1 MLTQLPPLPLHYL
14 VVCDQ
19 RAGNNRSISLELRSQ
34 WVKIRQAAADIASLR
49 SRSRAIVASHSDLD
63 VFPEGSMKPHPGV
76 LSAKGRPAFTL
87 VELLVVIAIIGVLVA
102 LLLPAVQSARESS
115 RRTACMNNLKQIGIA
130 NHAFFDS
137 NGRFPPGQLGP
148 YPVPDLATYKSIVTT
163 NQVLGPLPYL
173 LPFLEQVAVS
183 NLIVKNM
190 NLEDKK
196 PYWAGDGSTSKAAQ
210 TRIKTFAC
218 PSTNLHGPNAGAVA
232 LTVGVSTEGLEITY
246 WDTTSP
252 TFGTVSGAAAIVAY
266 GRTSYL
272 GVAGYIGNA
281 QMTIASS
288 DCARL
293 GTSSGTSSID
303 FEGIM
308 GTRTKTR
315 FSNISDGS
323 SNTLL
328 FGECMGGKADAS
340 NLHASYTWMGCGVL
354 PAFPGLSDSKGPRRI
369 WATFNSDHDSGIVQ
383 FVLADGSVR
392 KISPQVDFGAYNML
406 SAMHDG
412 LQLKSDALQ

>member
-1 MLTQLPPLPLHYL
+1 MQPRIGLLPKC
-14 VVCDQ
+14 V
-19 RAGNNRSISLELRSQ
+19 RN
-34 WVKIRQAAADIASLR
+34 
-49 SRSRAIVASHSDLD
+49 
-63 VFPEGSMKPHPGV
+63 
-76 LSAKGRPAFTL
+76 AFTL

-102 LLLPAVQSARESS
+102 LLLPAVQSAPETS
-115 RRTACMNNLKQIGIA
+115 RRAARIKNMKQKSIA
-130 NHAFFDS
+130 SHAFFDS

-148 YPVPDLATYKSIVTT
+148 FPIADLATYKSTIA
-163 NQVLGPLPYL
+163 NHQAIGPLPYL
-173 LPFLEQVAVS
+173 LPFMEQVAVS
-183 NLIVKNM
+183 SLIVTDM
-190 NLEDKK
+190 NLEDTK
-196 PYWAGDGSTSKAAQ
+196 PYWAGDGSTSAAAR

-232 LTVGVSTEGLEITY
+232 LTVGVTTGGVDITY

-252 TFGTVSGAAAIVAY
+252 SFGNSSSAATILAY

-281 QMTIASS
+281 KITIASS
-288 DCARL
+288 DCARI
-293 GTSSGTSSID
+293 GTSNGTSSID
-303 FEGIM
+303 FEGIL

-340 NLHASYTWMGCGVL
+340 NLHVSYTWMGCGVL

-369 WATFNSDHDSGIVQ
+369 WSTFNSDHDSGIVQ

-392 KISPQVDFGAYNML
+392 RISPQVDFGAYNML
-406 SAMHDG
+406 SGMHDG